1 MKKIL
6 LSLWTLLF
14 CPIALFA
21 EESSG
26 SMAERVGTWGAIAF
40 FGGFFLYLVFNFL
53 SFKFRKCP
61 NCLKRKAQRID
72 SKELKAPTYKEK
84 GLAANTYRCSHCGY
98 TFTVEEEIPM
108 LTLHDTDSDSGSS
121 SRGGGGSSSGSW
133 GGGSSSGGGAGGS
146 W

>member
-1 MKKIL
+1 MKKFL
-6 LSLWTLLF
+6 LSLWTLLL
-14 CPIALFA
+14 CPLALFA

-26 SMAERVGTWGAIAF
+26 SMADRIGTFVAAAF
-40 FGGFFLYLVFNFL
+40 FGGVFLYLVINFL
-53 SFKFRKCP
+53 LFKFRKCP

-72 SKELKAPTYKEK
+72 SKEIKAPTYHEVGKSE
-84 GLAANTYRCSHCGY
+84 NTYRCSHCGY
-98 TFTVEEEIPM
+98 TFTVVEDIPM
-108 LTLHDTDSDSGSS
+108 LTHHDSDSGSGSS